1 MLKLLIVDDE
11 PIIRGGIRG
20 IIDWAQYGYTICG
33 EAEDGPSAVTAILE
47 LKPDL
52 VLLDLHLPGF
62 SGLEVIKK
70 IKSFEAEGKF
80 NRGGVPRF
88 LILSGYV
95 EFEYA
100 KEAINLDV
108 NGYIVKPIDETVLIE
123 RISSIAQEIKKEDP
137 QERRRIQFLEIM
149 EGVYGEEDPIHF
161 VRESVQAA
169 FVLPEKT
176 EPSDFADIIR
186 KIKNF
191 IPKNDANI
199 FPYGE
204 YLVILFEDTPETTV
218 IHLLEKL
225 HDYLQKS
232 GNCPAITLGSYV
244 RMNGHGSGIRQSCR
258 EAEELMRYVFFF
270 RGKKYISSGIN
281 GSGGLDREPGEEA
294 LKLCSCIQVIDPQK
308 IRSFFSE
315 LENKLSNSGREP
327 GEIRQECLTL
337 MIETRNNLVKKI
349 PALRE
354 TLGTGREIL
363 DSIMRLRYLGDIID
377 AMTEASLSI
386 SEGLPLLS
394 ADSGFQ
400 RIISYVKNNYSE
412 DLRLE
417 TLGQLFNYNSA
428 YLGKRFKEY
437 TGKSFHTYLD
447 MLRIDAAKELLG
459 NTAMKVY
466 DISAAVGYANTDY
479 FYSKFKKY
487 AGESPLVYRRRPPDT
502 EFIGEK

>member
-20 IIDWAQYGYTICG
+20 IIDWTRYGYTICG
-33 EAEDGPSAVTAILE
+33 EAEDGPSAVAAILE

-70 IKSFEAEGKF
+70 IRTLETEGKF
-80 NRGGVPRF
+80 DGGGVPHF
-88 LILSGYV
+88 LILSGYA

-108 NGYIVKPIDETVLIE
+108 NGYIVKPIDEAVLIE
-123 RISSIAQEIKKEDP
+123 RICSIAQEIKKEDP

-149 EGVYGEEDPIHF
+149 EGVYDEEDRRSSYF
-161 VRESVQAA
+161 AYDSVQAA
-169 FVLPEKT
+169 FISPEKS
-176 EPSDFADIIR
+176 ELSNFADIIQ
-186 KIKNF
+186 KMKNF
-191 IPKNDANI
+191 IPKNDAHI

-204 YLVILFEDTPETTV
+204 YLVILFENTPETTV

-225 HDYLQKS
+225 YDYLQKL

-270 RGKKYISSGIN
+270 RGKKYISADTISGK
-281 GSGGLDREPGEEA
+281 GDSGLDWDPGEEA
-294 LKLCSCIQVIDPQK
+294 LKLCACIQVIDPNK
-308 IRSFFSE
+308 IRSFFFE
-315 LENKLSNSGREP
+315 LENKLFNSGREA
-327 GEIRQECLTL
+327 GEIRQECLTF

-354 TLGTGREIL
+354 ILSSGREIL
-363 DSIMRLRYLGDIID
+363 DSIMKLRYLGDIMD
-377 AMTEASLSI
+377 AMTKASLHI
-386 SEGLPLLS
+386 SECLPLLS

-412 DLRLE
+412 DLRLD

-459 NTAMKVY
+459 NTTMKVY

-487 AGESPLVYRRRPPDT
+487 AGESPLVYRRKPPDS
-502 EFIGEK
+502 